1 MAASWVEEDMDWK
14 KEILATEQR
23 IRPHVLETPLER
35 SHYLS
40 QSGEAQVWLKL
51 EHLQHTGSFKL
62 RGAMSKL
69 LSLSP
74 QQLER
79 GVIAASTGNHGMAV
93 SYAARKLG
101 AKATIY
107 MKEGTLPEKV
117 ELIRSLGGATIFHG
131 ENPVH
136 AENKA
141 REVSRQTGQ
150 VFISPYNDQQ
160 VIAGQG
166 TLGVELARQLPELD
180 AVFISVGGGGLIS
193 GIGSYLKAVNRKVK
207 IVACWPENSR
217 VMYECMKAARVI
229 EFPEQETLSDSTAGG
244 VEEGAITLELCRSLI
259 DECVLVSEAAILAA
273 MKLILEKERW
283 LVEGAAALP
292 VAAYLQQAKDYQGK
306 NVAILLCGRNIPF
319 KKLKAVLA
327 S

>member
-1 MAASWVEEDMDWK
+1 MDWK
-14 KEILATEQR
+14 SEILATEQR

-35 SHYLS
+35 SYHLS
-40 QSGEAQVWLKL
+40 QAGGAEVYLKL

-62 RGAMSKL
+62 RGATNKL

-74 QQLER
+74 EQLER

-107 MKEGTLPEKV
+107 MKEGTLAEKV
-117 ELIRSLGGATIFHG
+117 ELIRALGGATVFYG
-131 ENPVH
+131 QNPVH
-136 AENKA
+136 AESKA

-166 TLGVELARQLPELD
+166 TLGVELERQLPDLD
-180 AVFISVGGGGLIS
+180 AAFISVGGGGLIS
-193 GIGSYLKAVNRKVK
+193 GIASYLKAVNKKVK

-217 VMYECMKAARVI
+217 VMYECMKAGRVI
-229 EFPEQETLSDSTAGG
+229 EFPERETLSDSTAGG
-244 VEEGAITLELCRSLI
+244 VEEGAITLELCRRLI
-259 DECVLVSEAAILAA
+259 DDCVLVPEAGILAA
-273 MKLILEKERW
+273 LKLILDKERW
-283 LVEGAAALP
+283 AVEGAAALP
-292 VAAYLQQAKDYQGK
+292 VAAYLQQANNYRGK

-319 KKLKAVLA
+319 KKLQAVLA
-327 S
+327 N

>member
-1 MAASWVEEDMDWK
+1 MMFRVVKENMDWK

-23 IRPHVLETPLER
+23 IRLHVLETPLER

-40 QSGEAQVWLKL
+40 KAGGAEVWLKL

-62 RGAMSKL
+62 RGAMNKL
-69 LSLSP
+69 LSLSS

-93 SYAARKLG
+93 SYAAGKLG

-131 ENPVH
+131 ANPVD

-166 TLGVELARQLPELD
+166 TLGVELARQLPDLD

-193 GIGSYLKAVNRKVK
+193 GIAGYLKAMNKKIK
-207 IVACWPENSR
+207 IVACWPENSP
-217 VMYECMKAARVI
+217 VMYECMKVGRVV
-229 EFPEQETLSDSTAGG
+229 EVPEQETLSDSTAGG

-259 DECVLVSEAAILAA
+259 DECVLVSEADILAA
-273 MKLILEKERW
+273 LKLILAKERW

-292 VAAYLQQAKDYQGK
+292 VAAYLRQAEDHQGK

-319 KKLKAVLA
+319 KKLQAMLT